1 MALAGRRMGLAG
13 VLVCLNLAKMFSMW
27 VRISGRTGTCC
38 RLLDVSRAKK
48 RRCRIF
54 APIVRHVQNMLL
66 RSDGDFFE
74 NLLTG
79 VFAYVMA
86 NHYSVSL
93 VNVSIH
99 NARKRVDLPRGE

>member
-1 MALAGRRMGLAG
+1 
-13 VLVCLNLAKMFSMW
+13 
-27 VRISGRTGTCC
+27 
-38 RLLDVSRAKK
+38 
-48 RRCRIF
+48 
-54 APIVRHVQNMLL
+54 MLL